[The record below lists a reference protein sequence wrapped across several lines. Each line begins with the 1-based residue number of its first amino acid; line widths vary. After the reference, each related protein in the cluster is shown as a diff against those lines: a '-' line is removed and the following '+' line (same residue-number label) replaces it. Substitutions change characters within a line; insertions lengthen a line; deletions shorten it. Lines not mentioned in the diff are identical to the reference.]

1 MSFSGENAYEYLR
14 VLAEEIGPRHGAS
27 KGEARAAR
35 YIRDTLNEFGLQA
48 RLQRYRMYSF
58 EKAHAT
64 LRDPDGRE
72 LSCLPIAMSGK
83 TTRTGVTAPTV
94 FLEGN
99 DPVGLDER
107 IAGKIV
113 VMFGDFRGDAQQAF
127 AAHEPAGLVSIQ
139 TRPYTKHL
147 RAPRHAD
154 AVRKAGPVPSVAM
167 TLDDGLAL
175 VQNLPGELA
184 LTVSTTEEKPK
195 SGYNVVADLP
205 GSDPHD
211 DDILCVGAHY
221 DSVWGAPG
229 AVDNGGGAATMM
241 ELARVY
247 AAKGTRRNLRF
258 IAFGGEEMGVWGS
271 KSYVKKLADE
281 DKKLRKN
288 KEFERDGLRSELDRH
303 RFLINL
309 DVMGPRYGQSTAVAL
324 GDLDIPASVRLLAKE
339 LRYPIE
345 VKDNAVYSSDN
356 MTFNYAGIPSVS
368 FYRTG
373 FEDTGMHT
381 VEDTI
386 AHASPE
392 GFAHLGSFI
401 EVWVDRYLQLTH
413 VFPFTREYPQAARDA
428 VAEWYKGKDP
438 LDYEVFGP
446 EKKYE
451 VPSSKKRRS

>member
-1 MSFSGENAYEYLR
+1 MEFNGSNAYEYLR
-14 VLAEEIGPRHGAS
+14 VLADEIGPRHGAS
-27 KGEARAAR
+27 KNEAAAAR
-35 YIRDTLNEFGLQA
+35 YIRDTLSGFGLRA

-64 LRDPDGRE
+64 LRASDGRE

-83 TTRTGVTAPTV
+83 TPRAGVTAPVV

-113 VMFGDFRGDAQQAF
+113 VMFGDFRGETQQAF
-127 AAHEPAGLVSIQ
+127 AALGPAGLVSIQ

-154 AVRKAGPVPSVAM
+154 AVRKAGPVPSVTM
-167 TLDDGLAL
+167 TLDDGLEL
-175 VQNLPGELA
+175 VGDLPDELS
-184 LTVSTTEEKPK
+184 LTVSTTEEKAK

-211 DDILCVGAHY
+211 DDIVCVGAHY

-241 ELARVY
+241 ELARVF
-247 AAKGTRRNLRF
+247 AKKGTRRNLRF
-258 IAFGGEEMGVWGS
+258 LAFGGEEMGVWGS
-271 KSYVKKLADE
+271 KSYVKKLVDE
-281 DKKLRKN
+281 DAKLRKN
-288 KEFERDGLRSELDRH
+288 KEFERDGLRSELGRH

-309 DVMGPRYGQSTAVAL
+309 DVLGPLYGRSSAVAL

-339 LRYPIE
+339 LRYPID
-345 VKDNAVYSSDN
+345 VTDSAVYSSDN

-368 FYRTG
+368 FYRTA
-373 FEDTGMHT
+373 FEDIGMHT
-381 VEDTI
+381 VDDTI
-386 AHASPE
+386 AHASPD
-392 GFAHLGSFI
+392 GFAHLGRFI
-401 EVWVDRYLQLTH
+401 EAWFDRYVQSTH
-413 VFPFTREYPQAARDA
+413 VFPFTKEYPQAAKDA
-428 VAEWYKGKDP
+428 VAAWYKGKNP
-438 LDYEVFGP
+438 LEYEVFGP
-446 EKKYE
+446 ERKYE
-451 VPSSKKRRS
+451 APSSKKPRS

>member
-1 MSFSGENAYEYLR
+1 MEFNGENAFGYLR
-14 VLAEEIGPRHGAS
+14 VLAEDIGPRHGAS
-27 KGEARAAR
+27 KNEAAAAR
-35 YIRDTLNEFGLQA
+35 YIRDTLSGFGLRA
-48 RLQRYRMYSF
+48 RLQPYRMYSF
-58 EKAHAT
+58 EKAQAT
-64 LRDPDGRE
+64 LRRPDGTE
-72 LSCLPIAMSGK
+72 VACLPIAMSG
-83 TTRTGVTAPTV
+83 TTPRAGVTARTV

-127 AAHEPAGLVSIQ
+127 ARFGPAGLVSIQ

-154 AVRKAGPVPSVAM
+154 AVRKAGPVPAVTM
-167 TLDDGLAL
+167 TLDDGLEL
-175 VQNLPGELA
+175 VGDLPHELT
-184 LTVSTTEEKPK
+184 LSVSVTGEKPK

-205 GSDPHD
+205 GSDRHD
-211 DDILCVGAHY
+211 DDIVCVGAHY

-241 ELARVY
+241 ELARVF
-247 AAKGTRRNLRF
+247 ARKGSRRNLRF
-258 IAFGGEEMGVWGS
+258 LAFGGEEMGVWGS
-271 KSYVKKLADE
+271 KSYVKKLVDE
-281 DKKLRKN
+281 DAKLKKN

-309 DVMGPRYGQSTAVAL
+309 DVMGPRFGQSTAVAL

-345 VKDNAVYSSDN
+345 VTDSAVYSSDN

-368 FYRTG
+368 FYRTA
-373 FEDTGMHT
+373 FEDIGMHT
-381 VEDTI
+381 VDDTV
-386 AHASPE
+386 AHASPD
-392 GFAHLGSFI
+392 GFAHLGGFI
-401 EVWVDRYLQLTH
+401 EAWVDRYVQSTH
-413 VFPFTREYPQAARDA
+413 VFPFTKEYPQAAKDA
-428 VAEWYKGKDP
+428 VAAWYKGKNP

-451 VPSSKKRRS
+451 APSSKKRRS